1 MTDSATTRV
10 LLLGATGLVGHECL
24 RLLLEDPAVGIITAP
39 TRRPLSG
46 IAGPGGD
53 RRVLNP
59 VMDLDHLVGHPELFR
74 VDTIIC
80 ALGST
85 MRSAGSQ
92 PAFRRVDHGYVT
104 TAARIGLAQGAR
116 HYILVSSM
124 GADPGSRIF
133 YNRVKGEA
141 ERDVSAMGYPAV
153 TILRPSLLLGKRTE
167 FRLGEQVAMRL
178 AWAIP
183 GKYRPVAATAVATA
197 AVRALRRADGGV
209 QIMESSA
216 IRRTARSHRSVA

>member
-1 MTDSATTRV
+1 MTASATPRV

-24 RLLLEDPAVGIITAP
+24 RLLLEDPAVAIVTAP

-59 VMDLDHLVGHPELFR
+59 VMDLDHLAGHPELFR

-92 PAFRRVDHGYVT
+92 GAFRRVDHGYPT
-104 TAARIGLAQGAR
+104 TAARIGLSQGAR

-124 GADPGSRIF
+124 GADPASRIF
-133 YNRVKGEA
+133 YSRVKGEA
-141 ERDVSAMGYPAV
+141 ERDISALGYPAV
-153 TILRPSLLLGKRTE
+153 TILRPSLLLGKRNE
-167 FRLGEQVAMRL
+167 FRLGEQLAQRL

-183 GKYRPVAATAVATA
+183 GKYRPVSATDVARAAIH
-197 AVRALRRADGGV
+197 ALRRADGGV
-209 QIMESSA
+209 QVVESSA
-216 IRRTARSHRSVA
+216 IRRTARSHHSAS